1 MYKKPTDVQSVRLVE
16 EYPVLRII
24 NAEGPA
30 SKATMLA
37 LAKMQGRP
45 LYGKAYIAYLEG
57 AEAYFKGLG
66 IDLPFQWTVAS
77 ISPEE
82 MEAMCPTPKVYV
94 PRPAPHAPTAEELAL
109 AEFKKFSRPVVKQPK
124 GYRDSRPIMNHLDTK
139 AFSGF

>member
-1 MYKKPTDVQSVRLVE
+1 MYNKPTDVQSVRLVE

-57 AEAYFKGLG
+57 AEAYFKEIRHL
-66 IDLPFQWTVAS
+66 
-77 ISPEE
+77 
-82 MEAMCPTPKVYV
+82 
-94 PRPAPHAPTAEELAL
+94 TADQAL
-109 AEFKKFSRPVVKQPK
+109 D
-124 GYRDSRPIMNHLDTK
+124 YRRVRIALRR
-139 AFSGF
+139 